1 MLACL
6 DNVVK
11 ERLGVLLW
19 VATLL
24 FFVENDKF
32 TKGDLQITSAAL
44 VFNEFNVTV
53 ESFNQR
59 LNRQC
64 FLFYIGSAAAVLNS
78 DLKRLL

>member
-6 DNVVK
+6 HYVVQ
-11 ERLGVLLW
+11 ESLDVLLW

-32 TKGDLQITSAAL
+32 TEGDLQITSAAL
-44 VFNEFNVTV
+44 VFYKFNATV
-53 ESFNQR
+53 DLFDQR

-78 DLKRLL
+78 DLK